1 MRIPGEQK
9 MMQNKLGK
17 VKLIRTDRNDD
28 YTRVIDS
35 RARGITGCIKRNVQ
49 LFDVL
54 CDFVLKFT
62 DKNEYNR
69 SFSRWLKDVRKSN
82 RVVKQEDL
90 EVLINTLKTAY
101 KNSRD
106 DREISDLRGRI
117 LETIYQDGLSPIY
130 SGRDSI
136 FDYGCK
142 VIINEVEI
150 KYIDGTGNLD
160 RNRSTIDIA
169 GYNFINSE
177 FYELKVRPA
186 GFQDNIII
194 YLNKLKSK
202 AFANGISENI
212 TVGCVSL
219 EPKTSLK
226 NQLKIIK
233 NKYNVDHEGLKI
245 IGKDE
250 IRELIKTG

>member
-1 MRIPGEQK
+1 MPGEQK
-9 MMQNKLGK
+9 MMLNKLGK
-17 VKLIRTDRNDD
+17 VELIRTDRNDD
-28 YTRVIDS
+28 YTRTIDS
-35 RARGITGCIKRNVQ
+35 RARDITKCIKMNNQ

-69 SFSRWLKDVRKSN
+69 SFSQWLKDVRKSN
-82 RVVKQEDL
+82 RAVKQGDL
-90 EVLINTLKTAY
+90 EILINTLKAAY
-101 KNSRD
+101 KNSKD

-117 LETIYQDGLSPIY
+117 LETIYQNELSPIY
-130 SGRDSI
+130 SKRDSI

-150 KYIDGTGNLD
+150 KYIDGTGDFD

-169 GYNFINSE
+169 GYNLKKSE

-202 AFANGISENI
+202 AFSNEISENI
-212 TVGCVSL
+212 IVGCVSL

-233 NKYNVDHEGLKI
+233 NKYNVDYEGLKI
-245 IGKDE
+245 VGKDE